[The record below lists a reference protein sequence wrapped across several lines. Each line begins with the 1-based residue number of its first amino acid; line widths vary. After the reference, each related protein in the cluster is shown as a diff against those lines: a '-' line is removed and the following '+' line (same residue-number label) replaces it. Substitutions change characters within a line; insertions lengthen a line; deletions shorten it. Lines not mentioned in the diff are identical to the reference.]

1 MLTLTLPPR
10 HGSEPRTGLR
20 PPQLQ
25 FSDISPRSVYLELKR
40 WMFSSF
46 PHAREE
52 ATRISVPSSR
62 ALWLNEDVPATR
74 DAFMPPSGSREF
86 AHVHED
92 GSLHVVLGVADQA
105 EVIRKKWGIPHP
117 WKNRGVNEILI
128 FAPRNSEEMAIVK
141 PVISASYAHATGQ
154 EVAA

>member
-1 MLTLTLPPR
+1 MRTLTLPQR
-10 HGSEPRTGLR
+10 QGSEPRTGLQ

-40 WMFSSF
+40 WMFSAF

-62 ALWLNEDVPATR
+62 ALWLNEEVPATPN
-74 DAFMPPSGSREF
+74 AFMPPPGSREF

-92 GSLHVVLGVADQA
+92 GSLHVVLTEADQA
-105 EVIRKKWGIPHP
+105 EVIEKKWGIPHP

-128 FAPRNSEEMAIVK
+128 FAPRNAEEMAIIK
-141 PVISASYAHATGQ
+141 PIISASYAHALAQ